1 MTIDQIFTYVILG
14 IIAVIAVAYI
24 VISIIK
30 ITKMTPDEKKAML
43 ITYLK
48 GLVAMAEATIGSGHG
63 QEKMAMV
70 EEYFNT
76 KAPMV
81 YKTLLMFLG
90 KDNLKDLVELA
101 LSEIKDSFEK

>member
-1 MTIDQIFTYVILG
+1 MMDEIFTYVILG

-48 GLVAMAEATIGSGHG
+48 GLVAMAETTIGSGHG

-76 KAPMV
+76 KAPIV
-81 YKTLLMFLG
+81 YKTILFLIG
-90 KDNLKDLVELA
+90 KDNLKELIETA
-101 LSEIKDSFEK
+101 LAEIKDNFEK